1 MCVYLLFD
9 TSNTKKKK
17 ECIHFV
23 IFTLMFYSILIL
35 LLVLSVSGLPPLRKH
50 HSHIISAIDET
61 DVIEPTHHNITL
73 LFSTDTS
80 ICGLA
85 SLSCMAFSQPSSSI
99 PVRCGILNKAPVCE
113 RYDSD
118 TKQSKC
124 DAFCDADG

>member
-1 MCVYLLFD
+1 MLY
-9 TSNTKKKK
+9 
-17 ECIHFV
+17 I
-23 IFTLMFYSILIL
+23 ILTL

-50 HSHIISAIDET
+50 HSHLQAAIDET
-61 DVIEPTHHNITL
+61 DVIAQTHHNTSL
-73 LFSTDTS
+73 LFSTDAS
-80 ICGLA
+80 ICGEA
-85 SLSCMAFSQPSSSI
+85 SLSCMAFSSRYSSI